1 MMSMVEE
8 FPANDKCLALRS
20 RLFPDAWERP
30 TSCEWWDSTKPNKA
44 GSRMHAGAFRAR
56 RASSKHQFLAPR
68 GFVFFFGQFAICFQN
83 YSKRIFQVL
92 ASLFQSLALGV
103 NPRNFFYPGSPP
115 ITHLVVRSG
124 QFHVCIFL
132 AFGLLVQSL
141 PAREI
146 VQKPLDEFVI
156 YNLPIAFKS
165 GNTTVLFP
173 SAISALYAKS
183 IAVQEQ
189 PNADFLISF
198 TPGNYY
204 FTVRALKREAEDHL
218 TVIYNRKAYVLH
230 LSASDKPFYTVTFF
244 QDATSRG
251 PARPVV
257 PERLLSLMD
266 KAKAYPLFEKDY
278 PDALAGVLHAA
289 PNATNYYDK
298 FKLLIRDVWR
308 FEQEDTLV
316 FRIELENS
324 SDSTI
329 YYKPQDL
336 AVRLEDRIYT
346 QSIADASGVMP
357 PKSTTPAFFAVTG
370 NGQGG
375 RNNLAPDN
383 KWNVLVVRDRR
394 STATGGVQ
402 MNLRQVWTEIFQKPA
417 GRLILF
423 LLIGG
428 IFLAFI
434 LLRRGPQPKPD
445 NTQVAHQAT
454 QAKSYSF
461 DEDIPAPARAQSTPA
476 ERTYDKAARITP
488 APKPP
493 PPIPQTI
500 FVTKEQSVS
509 ELFLPYGRLLRCE
522 LVNTVD
528 STNIDTPIIGLVI
541 EDAWND
547 GRLIIPAGTEV
558 HGVAQKSA
566 VRERIGSDRQWFL
579 VFQDGRELPVSGTVL
594 DYAPDPKKPNAWN
607 ESDGSAGLRGF
618 FVKSDKYAEAKA
630 ILASMISAGA
640 GAFPQTTTLLSPLG
654 GATQINS
661 GGIESA
667 FSAGLQAGGQIYSKR
682 LLEQLEKNPFY
693 VRVPA
698 GAMFYLYITQT
709 VDLGKATVGLSASL
723 APSSSPKQP

>member
-1 MMSMVEE
+1 
-8 FPANDKCLALRS
+8 
-20 RLFPDAWERP
+20 
-30 TSCEWWDSTKPNKA
+30 
-44 GSRMHAGAFRAR
+44 
-56 RASSKHQFLAPR
+56 
-68 GFVFFFGQFAICFQN
+68 
-83 YSKRIFQVL
+83 
-92 ASLFQSLALGV
+92 
-103 NPRNFFYPGSPP
+103 
-115 ITHLVVRSG
+115 
-124 QFHVCIFL
+124 
-132 AFGLLVQSL
+132 
-141 PAREI
+141 
-146 VQKPLDEFVI
+146 
-156 YNLPIAFKS
+156 
-165 GNTTVLFP
+165 
-173 SAISALYAKS
+173 
-183 IAVQEQ
+183 
-189 PNADFLISF
+189 
-198 TPGNYY
+198 
-204 FTVRALKREAEDHL
+204 
-218 TVIYNRKAYVLH
+218 
-230 LSASDKPFYTVTFF
+230 
-244 QDATSRG
+244 
-251 PARPVV
+251 
-257 PERLLSLMD
+257 
-266 KAKAYPLFEKDY
+266 
-278 PDALAGVLHAA
+278 
-289 PNATNYYDK
+289 
-298 FKLLIRDVWR
+298 
-308 FEQEDTLV
+308 
-316 FRIELENS
+316 
-324 SDSTI
+324 
-329 YYKPQDL
+329 
-336 AVRLEDRIYT
+336 
-346 QSIADASGVMP
+346 
-357 PKSTTPAFFAVTG
+357 
-370 NGQGG
+370 
-375 RNNLAPDN
+375 
-383 KWNVLVVRDRR
+383 
-394 STATGGVQ
+394 

-434 LLRRGPQPKPD
+434 LLRRGSQPKSD

-488 APKPP
+488 TPKPP

-547 GRLIIPAGTEV
+547 GRLVIPAGTEV

-566 VRERIGSDRQWFL
+566 VRERIGSDPQWFL

-661 GGIESA
+661 GGMENA

-698 GAMFYLYITQT
+698 GATFYLYITQT
-709 VDLGKATVGLSASL
+709 VDLGKATLGLSASL
-723 APSSSPKQP
+723 SPSSSPQQP